1 MDKLQLENFVKSN
14 CPGAEVK
21 QGKQFTEAV
30 VPAESL
36 HELAL
41 VLKNNEETKFD
52 FLFNLTGV
60 DFGEKLGVV
69 YHIRSSVYDHT
80 IVLKAMAADR
90 NKPSLDTVSDIWISA
105 EFSENEV
112 YDLLGI
118 SFNNHP
124 YPRRL
129 FLEEG
134 DGYPLRKD
142 FSDSIN
148 VVTK

>member
-1 MDKLQLENFVKSN
+1 MDNIQLEQFVKGI
-14 CPGAEVK
+14 CPEAEVK

-30 VPAESL
+30 IPAESL
-36 HELAL
+36 HQVAKT
-41 VLKNNEETKFD
+41 LKENAETKFD
-52 FLFNLTGV
+52 FLFNLSGV
-60 DFGEKLGVV
+60 DFGDKLGVV
-69 YHIRSSVYDHT
+69 YHMRSTELGHT
-80 IVLKAMAADR
+80 IVLKAMCTDR
-90 NKPSLDTVSDIWISA
+90 ANARLDTVSDLWMSA

-118 SFNNHP
+118 SFTNHP

-129 FLEEG
+129 FLADG
-134 DGYPLRKD
+134 DGHPLRKD